1 MNNQLNN
8 FTVQIR
14 LIVCA
19 ALLGGLALSQR
30 VQAQGFVVA
39 NAASYGAQGDT
50 KALPTPP
57 VQVDAYRRT
66 LAPDL
71 ITAAFGTFVTL
82 NGQTYVANTVP
93 LPTTLGGVRLQV
105 NGVDAPLF
113 FVAPG
118 QINFAVPPNLV
129 DTTTVTLRV
138 FNSNNTQAT
147 GTCNNGPCIIT
158 RSSPGIFSIKATG
171 DGAAAAL
178 TTFDGITYTPVFNTD
193 LSPANV
199 DAGTTA
205 RPNVL
210 VLYGTGIRRI
220 PAANP
225 NDANGVAEALS
236 VTLQGVPLNVAYAG
250 PAPGFVGLDQ
260 VNVILPPEMAGL
272 GICKLALQAIPS
284 LNPAF
289 FSNAVDLKMGGSL
302 PPIRVN
308 GGNLNFD
315 QTVNGELTASDQVQ
329 LLNDGSGRA
338 YFFDVYTF
346 TTTQPNQPVAIDMR
360 RDNAGGNQ
368 LDSAV
373 LLYRI
378 TANSNLE
385 QVGQDDQSGSYGNG
399 RVESTN
405 NALLLMVLPQAGNY
419 AIFASSADIQPA
431 PLGVGKYALRLYSP
445 QMRQLTYGQN
455 LPSETIVASDIRT
468 SADTLFDVFYFN
480 ASANENIDI
489 RMNSAAFASY
499 FVLQQNGLSPVVPP
513 NSNCGT
519 GASCGDAGVA
529 GREARLQ
536 WRIGETATYLI
547 LATPYEPNR
556 TGAYSISLVR
566 TSALESEQPASQG
579 VIAAP
584 ARGVGSSRL
593 NGRAVTR
600 VIEE

>member
-1 MNNQLNN
+1 MKNQLNK
-8 FTVQIR
+8 FTGLLR
-14 LIVCA
+14 LLGCA
-19 ALLGGLALSQR
+19 ALFGGFALSQR
-30 VQAQGFVVA
+30 VQAQGFAVV
-39 NAASYGAQGDT
+39 NAASYGAQAT
-50 KALPTPP
+50 TNPS
-57 VQVDAYRRT
+57 DAYKRT
-66 LAPDL
+66 LAPDM
-71 ITAAFGTFVTL
+71 IAAAFGTFITQ
-82 NGQTYVANTVP
+82 NGQPFLASTNP

-118 QINFAVPPNLV
+118 QINFAIPPNLV

-138 FNSNNTQAT
+138 FNSNGTQAT
-147 GTCNNGPCIIT
+147 GGCLNGPCIIA
-158 RSSPGIFSIKATG
+158 RSSPGIFTAKATG
-171 DGAAAAL
+171 DGAPAAL
-178 TTFDGITYTPVFNTD
+178 TTFDGITYTPVFNPFPD
-193 LSPANV
+193 LSVANV

-205 RPNVL
+205 RPNIL
-210 VLYGTGIRRI
+210 VLYGTGIRRL

-236 VTLQGVPLNVAYAG
+236 LTLQGVPLSVAYAG

-260 VNVILPPEMAGL
+260 INAILPPEMAGL

-566 TSALESEQPASQG
+566 TSALEAEQPASQG

>member
-1 MNNQLNN
+1 MKNQLNK
-8 FTVQIR
+8 FTG
-14 LIVCA
+14 LIS
-19 ALLGGLALSQR
+19 LLGCAVLLGSFALSQG
-30 VQAQGFVVA
+30 VQAQGFSVV
-39 NAASYGAQGDT
+39 NAASYGAQNT
-50 KALPTPP
+50 ANPS
-57 VQVDAYRRT
+57 DAYKRT
-66 LAPDL
+66 LAPDM
-71 ITAAFGTFVTL
+71 ITAAFGTFITQ
-82 NGQTYVANTVP
+82 NGQIFTASTNP

-113 FVAPG
+113 FVSPG
-118 QINFAVPPNLV
+118 QINFAIPPNLA
-129 DTTTVTLRV
+129 DTATVTLRV

-147 GTCNNGPCIIT
+147 GACVNGACSIV
-158 RSSPGIFSIKATG
+158 RSSPGIFSIMATG
-171 DGAAAAL
+171 NGAPAAL
-178 TTFDGITYTPVFNTD
+178 TTFDGVTYTPVFNAD

-225 NDANGVAEALS
+225 NDGNGVAEALS
-236 VTLQGVPLNVAYAG
+236 VTLQGVPLSVAFAG

-260 VNVILPPEMAGL
+260 INVILPPEMAGL
-272 GICKLALQAIPS
+272 GICKLSLQAIPS
-284 LNPAF
+284 LSPAF
-289 FSNAVDLKMGGSL
+289 ISNGVDLKMGGSL

-308 GGNLNFD
+308 GGNLTFD
-315 QTVNGELTASDQVQ
+315 QTVNGELTAADQVQ

-338 YFFDVYTF
+338 YFFDVFTF
-346 TTTQPNQPVAIDMR
+346 TTTQANQPVAIDMR

-378 TANSNLE
+378 TGNSNLE

-399 RVESTN
+399 RVEPTN
-405 NALLLMVLPQAGNY
+405 NALLLMVLPQPGNY
-419 AIFASSADIQPA
+419 AIFASSADVQPA

-445 QMRQLTYGQN
+445 QIRQLTYGQN

-468 SADTLFDVFYFN
+468 SADTLFDAFYFN

-499 FVLQQNGLSPVVPP
+499 FVLQQNGFSPVVPN

-519 GASCGDAGVA
+519 GASCGDAGTV

-536 WRIGETATYLI
+536 WRIGETGTYLI
-547 LATPYEPNR
+547 LATPYEPNK
-556 TGAYSISLVR
+556 TGAYSISLAR
-566 TSALESEQPASQG
+566 TSALEAEQPASQG

-584 ARGVGSSRL
+584 ARGVGGSRL
-593 NGRAVTR
+593 NVRAVSR

>member
-1 MNNQLNN
+1 MKNQLNN
-8 FTVQIR
+8 FTRQIG

-19 ALLGGLALSQR
+19 VLLGGLALSQR
-30 VQAQGFVVA
+30 AQAQGFAVV
-39 NAASYGAQGDT
+39 NAASYGAQNT
-50 KALPTPP
+50 ANPS
-57 VQVDAYRRT
+57 DAYKRT
-66 LAPDL
+66 LAPDM
-71 ITAAFGTFVTL
+71 ITAAFGTFITQ
-82 NGQTYVANTVP
+82 NGQTFIASTNP

-105 NGVDAPLF
+105 NNVDAPLF
-113 FVAPG
+113 FVSPG

-129 DTTTVTLRV
+129 DTATVTLRV

-147 GTCNNGPCIIT
+147 GACVNGACSIV

-178 TTFDGITYTPVFNTD
+178 TTFDGVTYTPVFNAD

-205 RPNVL
+205 RPNIL
-210 VLYGTGIRRI
+210 VIYGTGIRRI

-236 VTLQGVPLNVAYAG
+236 VTLQGVPLTVAYAG

-260 VNVILPPEMAGL
+260 INVILPPEAAGL
-272 GICKLALQAIPS
+272 GIVKLTMQAIPA
-284 LNPAF
+284 LNPPF

-302 PPIRVN
+302 PQIRVN
-308 GGNLNFD
+308 GGTLAFD
-315 QTVNGELTASDQVQ
+315 QSANGELTPSDQIQ
-329 LLNDGSGRA
+329 LLNDGSGRT
-338 YFFDVYTF
+338 YFFDVYSF

-360 RDNAGGNQ
+360 RDNTGGNQ

-373 LLYRI
+373 FLYRI
-378 TANSNLE
+378 VGNNLE

-399 RVESTN
+399 RVEPTN

-419 AIFASSADIQPA
+419 AIFASSADVQPA
-431 PLGVGKYALRLYSP
+431 PAGVGKYSLRLYSP
-445 QMRQLTYGQN
+445 QIRQLTYGQN
-455 LPSETIVASDIRT
+455 LPSETITASDIRT
-468 SADTLFDVFYFN
+468 SADTLFDVYSFN

-489 RMNSAAFASY
+489 RMNSSAFAAY
-499 FVLQQNGLSPVVPP
+499 FVLQQNGFPPVVPP

-547 LATPYEPNR
+547 LATPYEPNK
-556 TGAYSISLVR
+556 TGAYSLSLLRASGLDGEEPV
-566 TSALESEQPASQG
+566 SQG

-584 ARGVGSSRL
+584 ARGLGSSRL
-593 NGRAVTR
+593 NARAVTR